1 MKLGGFCVQAGC
13 RLRVYIGLQGTEVMA
28 ACRLTGDREV
38 MAACR
43 LAGDRGDGCM

>member
-1 MKLGGFCVQAGC
+1 
-13 RLRVYIGLQGTEVMA
+13 MA

-43 LAGDRGDGCM
+43 PTGDREVMAACIGLEGTER

>member
-1 MKLGGFCVQAGC
+1 
-13 RLRVYIGLQGTEVMA
+13 MA

-43 LAGDRGDGCM
+43 LRGDREVMLHMHVGLQGTER